1 MNKSVFLAKSLA
13 LIAALLLA
21 PWSALA
27 ATAEV
32 KTAAIKTAPEK
43 TAADNYLDIPQAE
56 LVYLEL
62 EQGIVVLKLAPQFTP
77 EHSKRFIALVQAG
90 FYNGL
95 DFYRV
100 IDQFVLQAGL
110 IDTETHPYGVKADWP
125 ALKAEFSWPARP
137 GDPFTLVQQDDL
149 LAKQTGFNQGF
160 AVGRDNGEE
169 WLLHCPNVI
178 NMARSED
185 ANSATTDFALMQGQA
200 PRHLDRNM
208 SVFAK
213 VIWGGQA
220 LNLVKRGERENGGII
235 DNKAE
240 RSRIIRMTLGSDLPK
255 AEQLPLQ
262 WLDTASAEFKQRIAT
277 SRARDN
283 AFFRYK
289 GNGALDICYQ
299 QVPVRLK
306 PAQEHATST
315 KR

>member
-1 MNKSVFLAKSLA
+1 MTKSACLTKSLA
-13 LIAALLLA
+13 FTVAILMAQL
-21 PWSALA
+21 PVQA

-32 KTAAIKTAPEK
+32 K
-43 TAADNYLDIPQAE
+43 TAADNYLDIPQSE
-56 LVYLEL
+56 LVYLQL
-62 EQGIVVLKLAPQFTP
+62 EHGVLVLKLATPFAP
-77 EHSKRFIALVQAG
+77 EHTKRFKALVQAG

-110 IDTETHPYGVKADWP
+110 MEAETHPHGVKTDWP
-125 ALKAEFSWPARP
+125 ALQAEFSWKVRSS
-137 GDPFTLVQQDDL
+137 DSFTLVQQDDL

-160 AVGRDNGEE
+160 AVGRAHGEE

-213 VIWGGQA
+213 VIWGGQW
-220 LNLVKRGERENGGII
+220 LNLVKRGERDSGGLIE
-235 DNKAE
+235 NKAG

-283 AFFRYK
+283 AFFHYK

-306 PAQEHATST
+306 PAQLAAAST

>member
-1 MNKSVFLAKSLA
+1 MNKTSFVMKLLP
-13 LIAALLLA
+13 LTAALFILLL
-21 PWSALA
+21 PSQS
-27 ATAEV
+27 ATAAV
-32 KTAAIKTAPEK
+32 KTTVATVKS
-43 TAADNYLDIPQAE
+43 DHYLDIPQHE
-56 LVYLEL
+56 LVYLQL
-62 EQGIVVLKLAPQFTP
+62 EQGMVVLKLAEQFTP
-77 EHSKRFIALVQAG
+77 VHTARFKKLVQAG

-110 IDTETHPYGVKADWP
+110 MEGESHPHGVTTNWP
-125 ALKAEFSWPARP
+125 ALKAEFSWKIKNS
-137 GDPFTLVQQDDL
+137 DPFTLVQQNDL

-185 ANSATTDFALMQGQA
+185 ANSGTTDFALMQGQA

-213 VIWGGQA
+213 VIWGGQW
-220 LNLVKRGERENGGII
+220 LNLVKRGERDNGGVIA
-235 DNKAE
+235 DKNQ
-240 RSRIIRMTLGSDLPK
+240 RSRIVRMTLGTDLPQ

-262 WLDTASAEFKQRIAT
+262 WLDTASAEFSQRIEQ
-277 SRARDN
+277 SRARSN
-283 AFFRYK
+283 AFFHHK

-306 PAQEHATST
+306 AAQLAST
-315 KR
+315 EAKP

>member
-1 MNKSVFLAKSLA
+1 MKKHSFLLKSLA
-13 LIAALLLA
+13 LSCVMLMAQA
-21 PWSALA
+21 PALA
-27 ATAEV
+27 ASAEV
-32 KTAAIKTAPEK
+32 KIAV
-43 TAADNYLDIPQAE
+43 DNYLDIPQSE
-56 LVYLEL
+56 LVYLQL
-62 EQGIVVLKLAPQFTP
+62 EQGTVVLKLAPQFTP
-77 EHSKRFIALVQAG
+77 QHSKRFKALVQAG

-110 IDTETHPYGVKADWP
+110 MEGEKHPHGVKADWP
-125 ALKAEFSWPARP
+125 ALKAEFSWKVRNS
-137 GDPFTLVQQDDL
+137 DPFTLVQQPDL
-149 LAKQTGFNQGF
+149 LATQTGFNQGF
-160 AVGRDNGEE
+160 TVGRDNGEE

-213 VIWGGQA
+213 VIWGGQW
-220 LNLVKRGERENGGII
+220 LNLVKRGERDAGGVIA
-235 DNKAE
+235 DKAA

-255 AEQLPLQ
+255 AEQLALQ
-262 WLDTASAEFKQRIAT
+262 WLDTASREFKERIAS

-283 AFFRYK
+283 AFFQHK

-306 PAQEHATST
+306 PAQLAVSST
-315 KR
+315 KP

>member
-1 MNKSVFLAKSLA
+1 MKKSVFLLNNLA
-13 LIAALLLA
+13 LTATILMTHL
-21 PWSALA
+21 PVLA
-27 ATAEV
+27 ATAKV
-32 KTAAIKTAPEK
+32 QTAKAKA
-43 TAADNYLDIPQAE
+43 AADNYLDIPQQE

-62 EQGIVVLKLAPQFTP
+62 KQGIVVLKLAPQFTP
-77 EHSKRFIALVQAG
+77 EHSKRFKALVQAG

-110 IDTETHPYGVKADWP
+110 MEGEQHPHGVKTDWP
-125 ALKAEFSWPARP
+125 ALKAEFSWKVRSS
-137 GDPFTLVQQDDL
+137 DPFTLVQQDDL

-169 WLLHCPNVI
+169 WLLHCPHVI

-213 VIWGGQA
+213 VIWGGQL
-220 LNLVKRGERENGGII
+220 LNLVKRGERNAGGVI

-262 WLDTASAEFKQRIAT
+262 WLDTASAEFKQRIAAGK
-277 SRARDN
+277 ARDN
-283 AFFRYK
+283 AFFHHK

-306 PAQEHATST
+306 PTQEAAAST